1 MNIYSD
7 TSEFYGDKFCH
18 IIFHH
23 SGKEKLS
30 VVERQQLIT
39 PPEHTH
45 KTLHWRSLFYQSG
58 KNVNVF
64 PKCICN
70 VKKSCSC
77 TLHVRNILQIGQYED
92 FEIHAF

>member
-45 KTLHWRSLFYQSG
+45 KNIPLKKFILSKWKKMSTFFR
-58 KNVNVF
+58 NVF
-64 PKCICN
+64 
-70 VKKSCSC
+70 VM
-77 TLHVRNILQIGQYED
+77 
-92 FEIHAF
+92 

>member
-7 TSEFYGDKFCH
+7 TSESEFYGDKFCH

-45 KTLHWRSLFYQSG
+45 KTLH
-58 KNVNVF
+58 
-64 PKCICN
+64 
-70 VKKSCSC
+70 
-77 TLHVRNILQIGQYED
+77 
-92 FEIHAF
+92 